1 MSLEDR
7 PVPYD
12 KTATRWKIARQIAKL
27 PKNLVNESLVFT
39 SPNTP
44 RSTPKESRVRVLEKR
59 INELEEREN
68 RTWQAYNELYTMYEQ
83 LSEEYAKLNNLY
95 KNNRPKSARL

>member
-59 INELEEREN
+59 VNELEVKSPLFAIETSFSNEN
-68 RTWQAYNELYTMYEQ
+68 VSIIIILDV
-83 LSEEYAKLNNLY
+83 L
-95 KNNRPKSARL
+95 KNDYIFNII